1 MSNKNSA
8 KKIFAVISAV
18 LSQCVCGSLFFYQA
32 FSLYRHSQIK
42 QKNPQYS
49 YYFSMFILP
58 LSFLLSNCFKCLG
71 VFLSK
76 RIGARMYVH
85 I

>member
-1 MSNKNSA
+1 MSNKISA
-8 KKIFAVISAV
+8 KKVFAVISAV
-18 LSQCVCGSLFFYQA
+18 LSQCVCGSLFFYQS

-42 QKNPQYS
+42 QKNPLYS
-49 YYFSMFILP
+49 YNFSLFILP

-76 RIGARMYVH
+76 RIGPRMYDH